1 MTLEHPD
8 LEMFRHELIDELEE
22 QRFRRLTES
31 QDQEMLDTMVPT
43 PYAAAMSRESTAT
56 LRAMSE
62 IDNNHSWYGSNAADD
77 EMDIDGREE
86 RTPTIDD
93 THIPVIFA
101 TDVSLSSPECIFF
114 W

>member
-43 PYAAAMSRESTAT
+43 PYAAAMS
-56 LRAMSE
+56 
-62 IDNNHSWYGSNAADD
+62 
-77 EMDIDGREE
+77 
-86 RTPTIDD
+86 
-93 THIPVIFA
+93 
-101 TDVSLSSPECIFF
+101 
-114 W
+114 

>member
-1 MTLEHPD
+1 
-8 LEMFRHELIDELEE
+8 
-22 QRFRRLTES
+22 
-31 QDQEMLDTMVPT
+31 
-43 PYAAAMSRESTAT
+43 
-56 LRAMSE
+56 MSE